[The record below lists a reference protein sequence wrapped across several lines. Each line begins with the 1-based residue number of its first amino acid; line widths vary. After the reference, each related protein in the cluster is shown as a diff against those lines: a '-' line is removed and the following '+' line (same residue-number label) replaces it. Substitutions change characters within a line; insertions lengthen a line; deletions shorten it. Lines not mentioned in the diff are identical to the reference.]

1 MKYESFWKGWGT
13 HEKKDLMH
21 RKVWMEISFTI
32 CQQANRSTDKKRSRT
47 NQGDKA
53 ITSTGGII
61 GAKISRL
68 AYLQKGAR
76 TLQLISLK
84 QRTRYRKDMI
94 RVLLV
99 QFLQLRS
106 EFSFCR
112 TGYWWVS
119 TCQSH
124 QKPMLVKEQLL
135 TLASWK
141 VTRKLAD

>member
-1 MKYESFWKGWGT
+1 
-13 HEKKDLMH
+13 MH

-32 CQQANRSTDKKRSRT
+32 CQQTNRSTDKKRSRA

-68 AYLQKGAR
+68 ACLQKEAR
-76 TLQLISLK
+76 TLQLISSK
-84 QRTRYRKDMI
+84 QRIRHRKDMI

-119 TCQSH
+119 TCQSQ

-135 TLASWK
+135 NISFLKSYPK
-141 VTRKLAD
+141 TRGLNLPIHKLYSATYVIFF